1 MKKVLAYA
9 LASVLLLSC
18 LLACSRSG
26 RIIPRSTMSRI
37 YAEMFLA
44 DQWLKTHPEARRT
57 ADTTF
62 FYEPIFEKFGYS
74 FEDYNATVEKYITDP
89 EKFAKIVKETSDILK
104 ARHNELLRLKDLE
117 EGIKKANEAIKG
129 YERRD
134 FSTDSARWV
143 CSSILWGVTDT
154 LASAES
160 IRPKLDSIA
169 LRDSIAVRDSLQA
182 LESLSA
188 LDSLRLDSL
197 LVILAAQADTLA
209 PEAEK
214 VAGEV
219 LDILP
224 QKDNPLPA
232 SIRKH

>member
-1 MKKVLAYA
+1 
-9 LASVLLLSC
+9 
-18 LLACSRSG
+18 
-26 RIIPRSTMSRI
+26 
-37 YAEMFLA
+37 
-44 DQWLKTHPEARRT
+44 
-57 ADTTF
+57 
-62 FYEPIFEKFGYS
+62 
-74 FEDYNATVEKYITDP
+74 
-89 EKFAKIVKETSDILK
+89 
-104 ARHNELLRLKDLE
+104 
-117 EGIKKANEAIKG
+117 
-129 YERRD
+129 
-134 FSTDSARWV
+134 V

-154 LASAES
+154 LAPAES

-182 LESLSA
+182 LDNLSA